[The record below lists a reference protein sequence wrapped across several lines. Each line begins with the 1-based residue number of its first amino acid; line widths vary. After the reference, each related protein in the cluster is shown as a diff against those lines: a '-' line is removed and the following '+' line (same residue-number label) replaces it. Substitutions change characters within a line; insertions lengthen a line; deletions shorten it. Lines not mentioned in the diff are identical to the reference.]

1 MELITTKINQILS
14 QNTQQVSKPQ
24 TVTET
29 GLQALGNKLATLK
42 KDIYLSGLLVKY
54 SDMRPDEFLDFACFK
69 GSQLQRNAVAR
80 SFDIEDGLGLK
91 DLMHQI
97 KTAENPTAL
106 LQGYSDFMIEQINLV
121 CKSFGASFNGVIEDV
136 VDVMINRFGGFNLLD
151 WTLFF
156 YRLKEGK
163 YRTEY
168 QSVNTR
174 GVNLEFLIDW
184 CEKYANEKEIAVQ
197 EAHKKTKQENVI
209 NVALPQEMTQQIR
222 EREAKAQALKDMR
235 HNWEAS
241 DFTEFES
248 IDTEGKPII
257 LEYHHPN
264 IKEVAKVVC
273 SFMWLTAQGLKE
285 RITAEYETTK
295 KDFEF
300 WDFYKSKVASLWY
313 QIKNAKTNV
322 FYQLYAAKI
331 DPEKDFTF
339 ELEKHFETFVDSEYV
354 GYGAAMIEKQAATE
368 QKLFVMNRKEFAL
381 WCVLELYRKRNFEN
395 PLM

>member
-14 QNTQQVSKPQ
+14 GSTQQVSKPQ

-42 KDIYLSGLLVKY
+42 KDIYLSELLVKY

-80 SFDIEDGLGLK
+80 SFGIEDGLGLK

-97 KTAENPTAL
+97 KAAENPTAL
-106 LQGYSDFMIEQINLV
+106 LEGYSDFMIEQINLV

-136 VDVMINRFGGFNLLD
+136 VDVIINRFGGFNLLD

-184 CEKYANEKEIAVQ
+184 CEKYADEKEVVVS
-197 EAHKKTKQENVI
+197 ESHKKTKHEDYFTEN
-209 NVALPQEMTQQIR
+209 LPLDFIQKRKEI
-222 EREAKAQALKDMR
+222 EAKNQVLKDMR
-235 HNWEAS
+235 NEWDMAE
-241 DFTEFES
+241 FQEFET
-248 IDTEGKPII
+248 IDANGVPIVSKA
-257 LEYHHPN
+257 YFPN
-264 IKEVAKVVC
+264 PKEVAKVVA
-273 SFMWLTAQGLKE
+273 SFLWLTSHGLRERILKE
-285 RITAEYETTK
+285 YESSAK
-295 KDFEF
+295 SIEF
-300 WDFYKSKVASLWY
+300 WDFYRTKVNSLWY
-313 QIKNAKTNV
+313 QIRKAKTNV
-322 FYQLYAAKI
+322 FYQLYVAKI
-331 DPEKDFTF
+331 DPENDFTF
-339 ELEKHFETFVDSEYV
+339 TLEKEFEDYADIQYLVYRDEMV
-354 GYGAAMIEKQAATE
+354 KKRE
-368 QKLFVMNRKEFAL
+368 QGVQGIFVMTRKELAL
-381 WCVLELYRKRNFEN
+381 WCILEMYKKRNFEN
-395 PLM
+395 PLI

>member
-1 MELITTKINQILS
+1 MELTTTKINQILS
-14 QNTQQVSKPQ
+14 GNTQQVSKPQ

-42 KDIYLSGLLVKY
+42 KDIYLSELLVKY
-54 SDMRPDEFLDFACFK
+54 SDMRPDAFLDFACFK
-69 GSQLQRNAVAR
+69 GSQSQRNAVAR
-80 SFDIEDGLGLK
+80 SFGIDDGLCLK
-91 DLMHQI
+91 DLMQQI
-97 KTAENPTAL
+97 QSAESPTSL
-106 LQGYSDFMIEQINLV
+106 LEGYSDFMIEQINLV
-121 CKSFGASFNGVIEDV
+121 CKSFGASFNGVIKDV
-136 VDVMINRFGGFNLLD
+136 IDVMINRFGGFNLLD

-163 YRTEY
+163 YRTEF

-197 EAHKKTKQENVI
+197 EANKKTKQETVI
-209 NVALPQEMTQQIR
+209 NVTLPQEMTQQIR

-235 HNWEAS
+235 HNWETS

-257 LEYHHPN
+257 LEYRHPN

-273 SFMWLTAQGLKE
+273 SFMW
-285 RITAEYETTK
+285 ITAEYETTK

-300 WDFYKSKVASLWY
+300 WDFYKSKVTSLWY
-313 QIKNAKTNV
+313 QIKNAKTNI
-322 FYQLYAAKI
+322 FYQLYAVKI
-331 DPEKDFTF
+331 DPEKNFTF

-354 GYGAAMIEKQAATE
+354 GYGSAMIEKQAATE

-381 WCVLELYRKRNFEN
+381 WCVLELYRKRGFDN
-395 PLM
+395 PLN